1 MGLLPPGKPLG
12 LTHGSP
18 DFPDLL
24 LLMFSRFDLR
34 LGRTYNL
41 SRHVSHD
48 QRFQSGETV
57 RSNHD

>member
-1 MGLLPPGKPLG
+1 
-12 LTHGSP
+12 
-18 DFPDLL
+18 
-24 LLMFSRFDLR
+24 MFSQFDLR

-41 SRHVSHD
+41 SRHVPHD